1 MNSGE
6 KRILCASIYTGLYIY
21 KYEHDE
27 ELYLSPISLVVSVDV
42 KHHVYVGTFRKRQ
55 STDRQIGRQ
64 AGRQTEIQTHR
75 GVAGG
80 GGGGGAEEGRERERL
95 TERGGRQTDGQKER
109 EGEKERLTERY

>member
-21 KYEHDE
+21 KYEHEE

-55 STDRQIGRQ
+55 SIDRQIDRQEGRQ
-64 AGRQTEIQTHR
+64 AGRQRYRHTR
-75 GVAGG
+75 GVGG
-80 GGGGGAEEGRERERL
+80 GGGGRDRGRGERERL
-95 TERGGRQTDGQKER
+95 TERGGRQTER
-109 EGEKERLTERY
+109 ERGRERLTERY

>member
-6 KRILCASIYTGLYIY
+6 KRILCASIYTGLYIN

-55 STDRQIGRQ
+55 PTDRQIGRQ
-64 AGRQTEIQTHR
+64 AGRQAGRQRHRHTR
-75 GVAGG
+75 GVGCGA
-80 GGGGGAEEGRERERL
+80 GAETEGGERER
-95 TERGGRQTDGQKER
+95 D
-109 EGEKERLTERY
+109 

>member
-21 KYEHDE
+21 KYEHEE

-55 STDRQIGRQ
+55 STDRQIDRQ
-64 AGRQTEIQTHR
+64 AGRQADRDTDTH
-75 GVAGG
+75 GELEGG
-80 GGGGGAEEGRERERL
+80 GGGQRQREGKERETDRERRE
-95 TERGGRQTDGQKER
+95 TDRQKER
-109 EGEKERLTERY
+109 EGEKD